1 MTEASRVAFVTG
13 GRRGIGR
20 GIALAL
26 ADEGFDIVINDL
38 IEDDALYETVT
49 AVTSKRQRCKVV
61 LGSVADVENV
71 QHLADQAWACFG
83 HIDTLVNNAGVTVQ
97 SRGDL
102 LDVTPQSYDLNV
114 DTNLRGPFFLTQSI
128 ARKMIAYGE
137 SATYRSIICISS
149 TNAETISPTRGEY
162 CIAKTGVSMMVRL
175 FAARMAE
182 YGIGVHEIR
191 PGLIKTDMSAAAG
204 DKYTKMIDE
213 GLTPL
218 RRWGLPTDIG
228 SALAAIAIGKFAFST
243 GSAFELDG
251 GMHMRLF

>member
-1 MTEASRVAFVTG
+1 MDVASRVAFVTG

-38 IEDDALYETVT
+38 VDDDAMQQTVA
-49 AVTSKRQRCKVV
+49 AVTSRQQRCKVV
-61 LGSVADVENV
+61 LGSVADVEKV
-71 QHLADQAWACFG
+71 QSLADQAWDCFG

-97 SRGDL
+97 VRGDL
-102 LDVTPQSYDLNV
+102 LDVTLQSYNLNL
-114 DTNLRGPFFLTQSI
+114 DTNLRGPFFLTQAI
-128 ARKMIAYGE
+128 ARKMIMM
-137 SATYRSIICISS
+137 SSSPTYRSIICISS
-149 TNAETISPTRGEY
+149 TNAETVSPTRGEY

-175 FAARMAE
+175 FAARLAE
-182 YGIGVHEIR
+182 HGIGVHEVR
-191 PGLIKTDMSAAAG
+191 PGLIKTDMSAG
-204 DKYTKMIDE
+204 GGEKYNKMIEE

-228 SALAAIAIGKFAFST
+228 AALAAIATGKFAFST